1 MWPFVL
7 LWFVIILGT
16 ALLVVYQHFF
26 ETHKN
31 NSIEDMASEIEI
43 IEEFR

>member
-16 ALLVVYQHFF
+16 TLLVAYQHFF
-26 ETHKN
+26 ETHKT
-31 NSIEDMASEIEI
+31 NSIADIAGEIEI